1 MPYGK
6 LYLIPTGLGS
16 GALEITLPQT
26 VEILI
31 STKFYIVENIRT
43 ARRFISSLK
52 ANINI
57 DSLQFFELN
66 KHTNPNDISSFIK
79 PAFAG
84 EDVGLLSEA
93 GLPGVADPGAKVVS
107 LAHQNN
113 INVIPLPGA
122 SSLFL
127 ALMASGLNGQQ
138 FAFNGYLPVRSN
150 ERMQKIRFFENR
162 SRAENQSQIFIE
174 TPYRNNALLKD
185 FVSACNSKTH
195 LCIAADLTMETEFI
209 NTKTIGEW
217 KNKLPDL
224 HKRPAVF
231 IIQLIN

>member
-1 MPYGK
+1 MVYGK

-16 GALEITLPQT
+16 DALEVTLPQT

-31 STKFYIVENIRT
+31 STKIFIVENVRS
-43 ARRFISSLK
+43 ARRFVSSLK
-52 ANINI
+52 ADINI
-57 DSLQFFELN
+57 DSLQFYELN
-66 KHTNPNDISSFIK
+66 KHTDPNDINSFIK
-79 PAFAG
+79 PALEG
-84 EDVGLLSEA
+84 ENIGLLSEA
-93 GLPGVADPGAKVVS
+93 GLPGVADPGARVVS

-113 INVIPLPGA
+113 VTVVPLPGA

-138 FAFNGYLPVRSN
+138 FAFNGYLPIKSN
-150 ERMQKIRFFENR
+150 ERIQKIRFFENR
-162 SRAENQSQIFIE
+162 SREENQSQIFIE

-185 FVSACNSKTH
+185 FISSCNSKTH

-209 NTKTIGEW
+209 ITKTIGEW

-231 IIQLIN
+231 IIQVIN

>member
-1 MPYGK
+1 MAYGK
-6 LYLIPTGLGS
+6 LHLIPTGLGS
-16 GALEITLPQT
+16 DALEVTLPQT

-52 ANINI
+52 ADINI
-57 DSLQFFELN
+57 DSLQFYELN

-79 PAFAG
+79 PALAG
-84 EDVGLLSEA
+84 EDIGLLSEA

-113 INVIPLPGA
+113 IRVIPLPGA

-138 FAFNGYLPVRSN
+138 FAFNGYLPVKSN

-185 FVSACNSKTH
+185 FITACNSKTY
-195 LCIAADLTMETEFI
+195 LCIAANLTMETEFI
-209 NTKTIGEW
+209 STKTIGEW

-231 IIQLIN
+231 IIQLFM